1 MFVLPLG
8 SGKGRPLTSTG
19 ETATALAASLEETRV
34 GGPAQA
40 VAGYFRPVAS
50 YAQVSLLYSSHGCGY
65 VYWSFNTYVKYGCRC
80 LLRCNL

>member
-1 MFVLPLG
+1 MVILPLG

-40 VAGYFRPVAS
+40 VADTSVPLLLMR
-50 YAQVSLLYSSHGCGY
+50 SLIDVL
-65 VYWSFNTYVKYGCRC
+65 VTWSWLCVIVP
-80 LLRCNL
+80 LRHM

>member
-1 MFVLPLG
+1 MVILPLG

-40 VAGYFRPVAS
+40 VADTSVP
-50 YAQVSLLYSSHGCGY
+50 LLLMRKSHCCTRHMVVVTCIGPL
-65 VYWSFNTYVKYGCRC
+65 THM
-80 LLRCNL
+80 

>member
-40 VAGYFRPVAS
+40 VADTSVPLPLMR
-50 YAQVSLLYSSHGCGY
+50 SLIAVL
-65 VYWSFNTYVKYGCRC
+65 VTWFC
-80 LLRCNL
+80 LRALVL

>member
-1 MFVLPLG
+1 MVILPLG

-40 VAGYFRPVAS
+40 VAGYFCPVAS
-50 YAQVSLLYSSHGCGY
+50 
-65 VYWSFNTYVKYGCRC
+65 
-80 LLRCNL
+80 